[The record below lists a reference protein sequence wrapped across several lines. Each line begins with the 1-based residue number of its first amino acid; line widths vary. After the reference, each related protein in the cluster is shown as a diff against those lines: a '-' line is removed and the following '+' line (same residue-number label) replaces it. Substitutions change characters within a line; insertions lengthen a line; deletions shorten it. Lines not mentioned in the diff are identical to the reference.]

1 MDKRF
6 GHYSF
11 AIGVMV
17 SVILGLAGAMHF
29 EDTTKLSLMSILIF
43 LGIVVG
49 LMNITGNETK
59 EFLLSSGVLVILAL
73 LSINLKVF
81 EQIMYAGPVLTS
93 LLRSIVYFTFPAVL
107 VVAVKNIW
115 RLAKTK

>member
-11 AIGVMV
+11 AIGVL
-17 SVILGLAGAMHF
+17 IAILLGLAGTMHF
-29 EDTTKLSLMSILIF
+29 EDTTKFSLMSILVL
-43 LGIVVG
+43 LGIAVG
-49 LMNITGNETK
+49 LLNITGGETR
-59 EFLLSSGVLVILAL
+59 EFLLSSGVFVIVAL
-73 LSINLKVF
+73 LSLNMRVF
-81 EQIMYAGPVLTS
+81 DGIPYIGLVAS
-93 LLRSIVYFTFPAVL
+93 DLLRSIVSFTMPTVL